1 MSTFWPVG
9 RHVTYIWIF
18 TWKFVIGIKF
28 CPFVNLK
35 WHLTVHFGDKV
46 CQTDPELTVIHLLVS
61 FASKH
66 QSPRKQQ
73 LVQLKT
79 QNHKHVSM
87 RQLSS
92 FEMQHKCFMDTS
104 YFVTWNLKKMYTKD
118 FPGSPEVKT
127 SCFQSREWGF
137 HRCLRNQD
145 PMCCV
150 AWQKKKK
157 KKYTKQRNMYTKR
170 SRFNRFNSFYCF
182 IWFILEW
189 NWPFNKWSLYC
200 SKEYND

>member
-28 CPFVNLK
+28 CPFFNLK
-35 WHLTVHFGDKV
+35 WHLTIHFGDKV

-92 FEMQHKCFMDTS
+92 FEMQQKCFMDTS
-104 YFVTWNLKKMYTKD
+104 YFVTKNLKKVYTKD

-137 HRCLRNQD
+137 HRCLRNKD

-150 AWQKKKK
+150 AWQKKNKK
-157 KKYTKQRNMYTKR
+157 QHKTKKYVH
-170 SRFNRFNSFYCF
+170 
-182 IWFILEW
+182 
-189 NWPFNKWSLYC
+189 
-200 SKEYND
+200 